1 MSFQDIFKSSFL
13 ENVSSVSLLD
23 MGLSLVLAFGLGLF
37 IFLIYKKTFAGVMYS
52 SSFGVTLVALAMI
65 TTLVILGVTS
75 NVVLSLGMVGALSI
89 VRFRAAIKEPLDIAF
104 LFWAI
109 AVGIVLAAGMIPLA
123 VIGSVVIGLVLL
135 VFANRKSHLN
145 PYIVVLRC
153 VVKSKTTQ
161 QGSIELNVEVRMKD
175 ENTDFINILSE
186 MNGVQS
192 ADSST
197 LVDASS
203 VDISAMGTMNNGG
216 GQRSWE
222 RGMGQ
227 SQEAVEGAGMSAAT
241 QDSVGQ
247 APAIP
252 QGQEDMGSPP
262 ELPSGE
268 GPQEA
273 PGQAAPDSASSATEE
288 SPSSEVESSSG
299 EGDTSSGEESASAPE
314 EQAAPEEA
322 GGAMGQE
329 PPTQPAEGTA
339 DAGIEAQPG
348 ALGQGQ
354 SQASSTTEQWVLL
367 GGSFLALGMGLAVA
381 GLYRRKG

>member
-1 MSFQDIFKSSFL
+1 M
-13 ENVSSVSLLD
+13 
-23 MGLSLVLAFGLGLF
+23 
-37 IFLIYKKTFAGVMYS
+37 
-52 SSFGVTLVALAMI
+52 
-65 TTLVILGVTS
+65 
-75 NVVLSLGMVGALSI
+75 
-89 VRFRAAIKEPLDIAF
+89 
-104 LFWAI
+104 
-109 AVGIVLAAGMIPLA
+109 
-123 VIGSVVIGLVLL
+123 IGSVVIGLVLL

-153 VVKSKTTQ
+153 QDYTSELQATEFLKEQVQCCVVKSKTAQ
-161 QGSIELNVEVRMKD
+161 QGSIELNVKVRMKD

-192 ADSST
+192 ADSSS

-227 SQEAVEGAGMSAAT
+227 SQETVEGAGMSAAT
-241 QDSVGQ
+241 QDSAGQ

-252 QGQEDMGSPP
+252 QGQEGMGSPP

-288 SPSSEVESSSG
+288 NPASEAESSSG

-314 EQAAPEEA
+314 EA

-329 PPTQPAEGTA
+329 PPTQPAEGAA

-367 GGSFLALGMGLAVA
+367 GGSFLALGIGLAVA